1 MPYSAPARPYPTA
14 RRRRS
19 LPVSA
24 FATVFGGGAAAAILA
39 LCLLLFSLS
48 SLLSWGMYGL
58 RCCAFLLGRRPAGA
72 YLALYCLAALPGAL
86 APRAL
91 VWELADLANALMAL
105 PNLVS
110 LLLLSGEAARIT
122 RRYFAQRQSE

>member
-1 MPYSAPARPYPTA
+1 MKFTVTMKRNHEFQRLYHKGKSAASP
-14 RRRRS
+14 
-19 LPVSA
+19 
-24 FATVFGGGAAAAILA
+24 
-39 LCLLLFSLS
+39 
-48 SLLSWGMYGL
+48 
-58 RCCAFLLGRRPAGA
+58 

-86 APRAL
+86 AQRAL